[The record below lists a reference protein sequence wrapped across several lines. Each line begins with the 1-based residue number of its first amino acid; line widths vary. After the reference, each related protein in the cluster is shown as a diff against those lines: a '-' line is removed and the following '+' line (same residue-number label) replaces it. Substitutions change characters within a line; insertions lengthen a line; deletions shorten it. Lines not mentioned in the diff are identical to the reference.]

1 MTELAKRYGG
11 SLYELA
17 AEENLTDELLQQLRT
32 AVNSIEAEPQYLRL
46 LSTPSVPKK
55 ERCALLDKAF
65 EGAHP
70 YLVSFLKL
78 LCEEDLLG
86 ELGAVCA
93 RIRTATM
100 LTTIFLR
107 SRQYRPLR

>member
-55 ERCALLDKAF
+55 ERCALLDKEPTPTSSASSSCC
-65 EGAHP
+65 ARRICW
-70 YLVSFLKL
+70 VS
-78 LCEEDLLG
+78 CR
-86 ELGAVCA
+86 AVCA

-100 LTTIFLR
+100 LTTISLR

>member
-46 LSTPSVPKK
+46 LSTPSVPQKG
-55 ERCALLDKAF
+55 ALRPAGQGVRGSPPLPRQLPQA
-65 EGAHP
+65 
-70 YLVSFLKL
+70 
-78 LCEEDLLG
+78 
-86 ELGAVCA
+86 AVRGGSA
-93 RIRTATM
+93 G
-100 LTTIFLR
+100 
-107 SRQYRPLR
+107 

>member
-65 EGAHP
+65 EEPTLPRQLPQAAVRGGSAGGAAG
-70 YLVSFLKL
+70 LSARVS
-78 LCEEDLLG
+78 G
-86 ELGAVCA
+86 
-93 RIRTATM
+93 
-100 LTTIFLR
+100 
-107 SRQYRPLR
+107 PLQC

>member
-46 LSTPSVPKK
+46 LSTPSVPK
-55 ERCALLDKAF
+55 RALRPAGQGVRGSPPLPRQLPQA
-65 EGAHP
+65 
-70 YLVSFLKL
+70 
-78 LCEEDLLG
+78 
-86 ELGAVCA
+86 AVRGGSA
-93 RIRTATM
+93 G
-100 LTTIFLR
+100 
-107 SRQYRPLR
+107 

>member
-46 LSTPSVPKK
+46 LSTPSVPKR

-65 EGAHP
+65 PSLPRQLPQA
-70 YLVSFLKL
+70 
-78 LCEEDLLG
+78 
-86 ELGAVCA
+86 AVRGGSA
-93 RIRTATM
+93 G
-100 LTTIFLR
+100 
-107 SRQYRPLR
+107 

>member
-55 ERCALLDKAF
+55 ERWRPAGPKGRSQGRPPLL
-65 EGAHP
+65 
-70 YLVSFLKL
+70 VNFLKL
-78 LCEEDLLG
+78 RVAREDLAG
-86 ELGAVCA
+86 
-93 RIRTATM
+93 
-100 LTTIFLR
+100 
-107 SRQYRPLR
+107 